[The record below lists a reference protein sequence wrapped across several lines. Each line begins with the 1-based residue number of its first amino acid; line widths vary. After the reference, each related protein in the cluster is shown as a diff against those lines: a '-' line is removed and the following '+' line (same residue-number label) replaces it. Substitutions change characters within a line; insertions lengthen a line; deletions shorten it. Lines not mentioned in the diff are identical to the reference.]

1 MWTNYSTDQ
10 QNFTGPMFHI
20 TLKEKPYETNFK
32 VLPVKI
38 QRQKTDR
45 GGGTY
50 DETIIR
56 KCFMKSLSR
65 FARVLLR
72 KALTNSVLN
81 CCDINFIY
89 FIVHMTNLLN
99 SNLIE
104 DCL

>member
-1 MWTNYSTDQ
+1 MKRTSKFYRLKYSVKKL
-10 QNFTGPMFHI
+10 TG
-20 TLKEKPYETNFK
+20 
-32 VLPVKI
+32 
-38 QRQKTDR
+38 

-72 KALTNSVLN
+72 KALTNSILIY
-81 CCDINFIY
+81 CDINFIY
-89 FIVHMTNLLN
+89 FIFHMTNLLN